1 MGEESHAYYLL
12 WLLTSSIRTQNIIRW
27 KKNEKNKEQSWIL
40 ILLLHILIVI
50 LIKPWKRKRKTREDW
65 LFLKT
70 DKAMLVATGAQCF
83 IWTRN
88 SLHSSISTSL
98 TLLVLHYYI
107 YSNVVHACVPSLT
120 RIIRQPS
127 GEMAIL
133 VKFKCPSIGSVSDLL
148 LQNREQ
154 KVTSISVLFRL

>member
-1 MGEESHAYYLL
+1 MHM
-12 WLLTSSIRTQNIIRW
+12 NIINTYINNKAM
-27 KKNEKNKEQSWIL
+27 KKEEKNKRRL
-40 ILLLHILIVI
+40 
-50 LIKPWKRKRKTREDW
+50 T
-65 LFLKT
+65 FLKT

-83 IWTRN
+83 IRTRN

-98 TLLVLHYYI
+98 TLLVLHYYRL
-107 YSNVVHACVPSLT
+107 YSNAVHACVPSLT

-127 GEMAIL
+127 GEMAML

-154 KVTSISVLFRL
+154 KVTSISVLFWL